1 MSSTDSAAENKRA
14 FIRMKLSSQVIL
26 QAFDESG
33 SYTGTCRDMSGG
45 GLLIA
50 TDAPFK
56 VDDKAKVKI
65 DSKGSEI
72 VYHTTVK
79 RITTDE
85 GEQRLALFIDEI
97 LD

>member
-1 MSSTDSAAENKRA
+1 MSTTDPAAENKRA
-14 FIRMKLSSQVIL
+14 FIRMKLSSQVVL
-26 QAFDESG
+26 QAFDESE
-33 SYTGTCRDMSGG
+33 SYTGTCRDMSGA

-50 TDAPFK
+50 SDAPFQVGEKTK
-56 VDDKAKVKI
+56 VRI

-79 RITTDE
+79 RITTEDN
-85 GEQRLALFIDEI
+85 EQRLALSIDEI